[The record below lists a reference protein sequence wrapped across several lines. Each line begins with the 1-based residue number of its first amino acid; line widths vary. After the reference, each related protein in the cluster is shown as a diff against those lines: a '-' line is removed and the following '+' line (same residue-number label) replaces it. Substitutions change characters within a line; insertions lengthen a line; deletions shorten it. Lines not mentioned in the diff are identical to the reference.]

1 VEWTVV
7 GRGSIEESH
16 GTWNRKLP
24 EERRHALSGILP
36 QFTGKDDWYR
46 TGLRMAKDGVLQLS
60 ETLAIPR
67 AELVYRAS
75 RAGGAG
81 GQHVNT
87 SSTRIELLWNVRDTQ
102 VLDDAQRA
110 RVTGKLASRLDG
122 DGWLRVVSSARRSQ
136 LQNREA
142 AEDRLVA
149 LITAALVV
157 PRTRKATKPTR
168 GSKETRLAEKKKR
181 GDTKR
186 QRRPDSFE

>member
-1 VEWTVV
+1 
-7 GRGSIEESH
+7 
-16 GTWNRKLP
+16 
-24 EERRHALSGILP
+24 
-36 QFTGKDDWYR
+36 
-46 TGLRMAKDGVLQLS
+46 MAKDGVLQLS
-60 ETLAIPR
+60 ATLAIPR

-110 RVTGKLASRLDG
+110 RVTSKLASRLDG
-122 DGWLRVVSSARRSQ
+122 DGWLRIVSSARRSQ

-157 PRTRKATKPTR
+157 PRKRKATKPTR